1 MGASGPRTR
10 LPSAHQEP
18 VSGHHAVRSGRCE
31 GAPPAQAQ
39 SPGLPRAPGSGGA
52 ASKPRGGQRA
62 PTPERTV
69 RGLLK
74 ATAVTRRARSH
85 VPRRVEGLVAALTA
99 GWPVPAAG
107 PRTCPGLMPRGRP
120 VGRAASGSGGGGHAV
135 DARLRPQ
142 GSGGRAAGWPGATL
156 PPSAGAGGGTS
167 GLTGHRPSPTRLHQD
182 GASLPVTSPPTRHKV
197 MSFETGVI

>member
-120 VGRAASGSGGGGHAV
+120 VGRAASGSGGGG
-135 DARLRPQ
+135 AR
-142 GSGGRAAGWPGATL
+142 SGRQAETSGQRRESSWLAWSH
-156 PPSAGAGGGTS
+156 PSSQRGGGGGTS